1 MSAQLR
7 EAQEAEEI
15 RIRFESDS
23 NRIRI
28 EQRLSAVRGLM
39 DRASEDKLS
48 LKIPEDFW
56 TRKMAE

>member
-1 MSAQLR
+1 MLCRRSSEKLWKPK
-7 EAQEAEEI
+7 
-15 RIRFESDS
+15 RFESDS

-48 LKIPEDFW
+48 GKIPEDFW